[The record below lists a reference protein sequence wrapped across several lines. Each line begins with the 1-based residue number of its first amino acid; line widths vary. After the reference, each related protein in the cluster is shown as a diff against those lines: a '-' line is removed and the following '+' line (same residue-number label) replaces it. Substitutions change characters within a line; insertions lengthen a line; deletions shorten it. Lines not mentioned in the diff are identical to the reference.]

1 MDTGGISCCFDRE
14 SQRMYDD
21 YKKKGLGE
29 TSVIIADAMA
39 ANGLQGSTVLEVGCG
54 FGSLAI
60 ELVRRGASRAV
71 GEDLSPKMIETA
83 KRLAAENG
91 LSESVSFRLGD
102 GAVSQLPPS
111 KMVVLDAVLCCYPDL
126 TALVEN
132 TSSAAQSLYA
142 FAVPDDTRFVTRLMR
157 VFLPLQGLFLGRKGF
172 RFYIHPTRR
181 IQEMLEARGLG
192 LVSRSPAGW
201 IWSVFVFRRA

>member
-21 YKKKGLGE
+21 YKKQGLGE
-29 TSVIIADAMA
+29 TSDIIADAMA

-54 FGSLAI
+54 FGALAI

-91 LSESVSFRLGD
+91 L
-102 GAVSQLPPS
+102 
-111 KMVVLDAVLCCYPDL
+111 
-126 TALVEN
+126 
-132 TSSAAQSLYA
+132 
-142 FAVPDDTRFVTRLMR
+142 
-157 VFLPLQGLFLGRKGF
+157 
-172 RFYIHPTRR
+172 
-181 IQEMLEARGLG
+181 
-192 LVSRSPAGW
+192 
-201 IWSVFVFRRA
+201 